1 MRTVDDAH
9 SAVVDNDGIERVR
22 GSACAKS
29 GGDTIIAKALE
40 LIVKLRKPPEIESE
54 RRYHLQPWLD
64 LQAETAAMRRAC
76 MHVISDWA
84 RRSE

>member
-1 MRTVDDAH
+1 VRTVDDAH
-9 SAVVDNDGIERVR
+9 PAIVDNDGIERVR
-22 GSACAKS
+22 VTACAKS
-29 GGDTIIAKALE
+29 GGDVIIAKALD
-40 LIVKLRKPPEIESE
+40 LIVKLSKPPEIESE

-64 LQAETAAMRRAC
+64 LQAETAMRRAC